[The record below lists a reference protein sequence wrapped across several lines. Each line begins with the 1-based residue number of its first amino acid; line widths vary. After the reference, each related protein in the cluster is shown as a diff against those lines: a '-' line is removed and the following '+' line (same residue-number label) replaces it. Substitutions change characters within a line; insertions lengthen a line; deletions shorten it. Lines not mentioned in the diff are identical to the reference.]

1 MDRRELLIGSALLA
15 LVAAC
20 RSGERA
26 TDGDGTAAADEI
38 RSRLPRQPGGGS
50 TDLAVRAVNGLGATL
65 YRSVASSQ
73 PTVNAVL
80 SPTTIAIALAM
91 TREGAA
97 GVTAAEIDRL
107 LQIVDPA
114 SLPPAM
120 NALDQ
125 ALASRSGTRPDGAGR
140 PIEVVLDVAGSLWGQ
155 QGLVWSPTFVDDL
168 AAQYAAGLRV
178 TDFAADPD
186 GARETINAWVRDRTD
201 GRVQQLLSSSAVD
214 DSSRLM
220 LVNAVHL
227 EAPWLTP
234 FDVKATVDSPFTRLD
249 GSAVSVP
256 TMRTS
261 SQLAYA
267 AADGWQAVDLPYSGY
282 GLTMTVL
289 LPGAGRLA
297 EVEAQVSPDLITT
310 IVAGQALRPVE
321 LGLPRWDTES
331 SFTFDEALAAAGM
344 PSAFDPATAD
354 FSAMTATVDGTA
366 EDGSPLALAGVHH
379 QANLS
384 VNEAGTEAAAATAV
398 AAATSAAPTGGPVTM
413 LVDRPF
419 LYFVRDVATGAV
431 VFLGRVADPSSAA

>member
-26 TDGDGTAAADEI
+26 TDGAGTAAADEI

-155 QGLVWSPTFVDDL
+155 QGLAVVADLRRRPGRPVRGWPTGH
-168 AAQYAAGLRV
+168 GLRRRSRRRPG
-178 TDFAADPD
+178 DDQRL
-186 GARETINAWVRDRTD
+186 GARSDR
-201 GRVQQLLSSSAVD
+201 RQ
-214 DSSRLM
+214 
-220 LVNAVHL
+220 
-227 EAPWLTP
+227 
-234 FDVKATVDSPFTRLD
+234 
-249 GSAVSVP
+249 GSA
-256 TMRTS
+256 
-261 SQLAYA
+261 A
-267 AADGWQAVDLPYSGY
+267 AVILGSG
-282 GLTMTVL
+282 
-289 LPGAGRLA
+289 
-297 EVEAQVSPDLITT
+297 
-310 IVAGQALRPVE
+310 
-321 LGLPRWDTES
+321 
-331 SFTFDEALAAAGM
+331 
-344 PSAFDPATAD
+344 
-354 FSAMTATVDGTA
+354 
-366 EDGSPLALAGVHH
+366 
-379 QANLS
+379 
-384 VNEAGTEAAAATAV
+384 
-398 AAATSAAPTGGPVTM
+398 
-413 LVDRPF
+413 
-419 LYFVRDVATGAV
+419 
-431 VFLGRVADPSSAA
+431 

>member
-20 RSGERA
+20 RSSERA

-140 PIEVVLDVAGSLWGQ
+140 PIEVDLNVAGSLWGQ
-155 QGLVWSPTFVDDL
+155 QGLAWSPTFVDDL

-178 TDFAADPD
+178 TDFSADPD

-214 DSSRLM
+214 DSSR
-220 LVNAVHL
+220 VNGLSTVA
-227 EAPWLTP
+227 LTSKG
-234 FDVKATVDSPFTRLD
+234 VNHGASRCTALTSISRL
-249 GSAVSVP
+249 
-256 TMRTS
+256 
-261 SQLAYA
+261 
-267 AADGWQAVDLPYSGY
+267 
-282 GLTMTVL
+282 
-289 LPGAGRLA
+289 
-297 EVEAQVSPDLITT
+297 
-310 IVAGQALRPVE
+310 
-321 LGLPRWDTES
+321 ES
-331 SFTFDEALAAAGM
+331 S
-344 PSAFDPATAD
+344 
-354 FSAMTATVDGTA
+354 TA
-366 EDGSPLALAGVHH
+366 ED
-379 QANLS
+379 
-384 VNEAGTEAAAATAV
+384 
-398 AAATSAAPTGGPVTM
+398 
-413 LVDRPF
+413 D
-419 LYFVRDVATGAV
+419 
-431 VFLGRVADPSSAA
+431 SSC